1 MFNALQNV
9 LIPDAWQMEAISA
22 LRNGSDVIIDAPTG
36 AGKTF
41 VFEKFVEGGACG
53 RKAFYT
59 VPTRALANDKFA
71 EWRARG
77 WRIGIMTGDVSHAT
91 DSPIV
96 VATLEAAQGALR
108 DGTDT
113 RTVVIDEYQ
122 WIADPNRGNHYEG
135 VIISLPKEVQLLL
148 LSGCVANPDEVG
160 AWLRRL
166 GRDVRVIRHSERP
179 VPIEEVDLDD
189 LARRPPAGITGYW
202 PTRIASALRED
213 LGPILIFAPHR
224 QDAEKLARQLARALP
239 APDPL
244 TLTDTQRA
252 FLSPGLERSL
262 QSRIAYHHSG
272 LSYEQR
278 AGVIEPLAKAGQ
290 LRVVVATLGLS
301 AGINFSLRSV
311 LITRDRFSADGIE
324 NAIAPH
330 ELLQMM
336 GRAGRRGLD
345 EIGYLLACHD
355 SPRLGQARALRLRR
369 APALPWAFLLRLAAS
384 GEDLRFAAPKF
395 AGSLLTREPPRM
407 GVEQT
412 AHIAAEDMPCHLA
425 TDTGRARLVRR
436 TRRPFRACASCS
448 LRDDCLSMAPEPSL
462 LWQWTRIGLLDDN
475 LRLTER
481 GRIASFF
488 LGPEGLA
495 IAAAV
500 DDPHYPPGD
509 LLLDMANLFAGE
521 RFCGDEPRWSGRLA
535 FACQKAYGRFSI
547 EGYLTFGVPPQYGA
561 GGSTVLRE
569 LLDGDRRRGQL
580 TTDHSGVGDIDRLL
594 TDWRSLLRQ
603 ISSAPDSDNP
613 RWSHLKALAS
623 DRLGPAERGEPL
635 IARLPP
641 LTADQRRPISHRIRW
656 MRPPTFA

>member
-1 MFNALQNV
+1 MFSALQNV
-9 LIPDAWQMEAISA
+9 LIPDPWQMEAISA
-22 LRNGSDVIIDAPTG
+22 LRGGSDVIIDAPTG

-53 RKAFYT
+53 RKTLYT

-71 EWRARG
+71 EWRSRG
-77 WRIGIMTGDVSHAT
+77 WRTGIMTGDVSHAT
-91 DSPIV
+91 DAPVV
-96 VATLEAAQGALR
+96 VATLEAAQGALG
-108 DGTDT
+108 DGTAA

-135 VIISLPKEVQLLL
+135 AIISLPSQVQLLL
-148 LSGCVANPDEVG
+148 LSGCVANPDEIG
-160 AWLRRL
+160 EWLRRL
-166 GRDVRVIRHSERP
+166 GRAVRVVRHAERP

-189 LARRPPAGITGYW
+189 LARRPPAGIEGYW

-213 LGPILIFAPHR
+213 LGPILVFAPHR

-244 TLTDTQRA
+244 ALADAQRA
-252 FLSPGLERSL
+252 LLSPGLEKLL

-311 LITRDRFSADGIE
+311 LITRDRFSAEGIE
-324 NAIAPH
+324 YEIAPH
-330 ELLQMM
+330 DLLQMI

-345 EIGYLLACHD
+345 ETGYLLACHD
-355 SPRLGQARALRLRR
+355 SPRLGQARPLRLRR
-369 APALPWAFLLRLAAS
+369 APALPWASLLRLAAT
-384 GEDLRFAAPKF
+384 GENLRLAAPRFAA
-395 AGSLLTREPPRM
+395 SLLTREPPRM
-407 GVEQT
+407 GVEHT
-412 AHIAAEDMPCHLA
+412 ALLADEDLPCHLA

-436 TRRPFRACASCS
+436 TRRPFRGCATCPH
-448 LRDDCLSMAPEPSL
+448 RADCLSLPPDPSL
-462 LWQWTRIGLLDDN
+462 LWQWTRIGLIDRE

-481 GRIASFF
+481 GLIASFF

-495 IAAAV
+495 VAAAV
-500 DDPHYPPGD
+500 EDPLYPTED
-509 LLLDMANLFAGE
+509 LLLDLANLFAGE

-535 FACQKAYGRFSI
+535 IACNRAYGRFSI
-547 EGYLTFGVPPQYGA
+547 EGYLTFGIPPQYGA
-561 GGSTVLRE
+561 GGASVLRE
-569 LLDGDRRRGQL
+569 LLEGDRRRGQL
-580 TTDHSGVGDIDRLL
+580 TTDHSGIGDIDRLL

-603 ISSAPDSDNP
+603 ITGAPETQDP
-613 RWSHLKALAS
+613 RWSHIKALAAE
-623 DRLGPAERGEPL
+623 RLGPADRAEPP
-635 IARLPP
+635 IARLPQLGP
-641 LTADQRRPISHRIRW
+641 DQRRPISHRLRW
-656 MRPPTFA
+656 TR